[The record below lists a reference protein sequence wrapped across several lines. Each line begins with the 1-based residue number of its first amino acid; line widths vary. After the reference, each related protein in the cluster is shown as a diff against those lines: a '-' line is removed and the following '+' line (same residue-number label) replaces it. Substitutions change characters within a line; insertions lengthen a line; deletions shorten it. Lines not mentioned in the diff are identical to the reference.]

1 MFLFFNKIL
10 QYNIGPEDSVRP
22 YLNFFSKKNL
32 ILLFI
37 ISLLLILLA
46 YVTNITSIPDSLILF
61 EDDELSL
68 ETIAGVKI
76 KEKNDNTVEASTK
89 LNDNKVSENNNSDNK
104 KEYNLSLLGV
114 NLKTIT
120 ANILP
125 ETKVVPLGD
134 LVGLKLYTKGVLVV
148 GISEIKGEDNK
159 TYKPYEEA
167 GIEQGDSIIKINNE
181 KIESTEDLLECVSKT
196 NGKTMNVTYIKG
208 GEEVEKTITPVK
220 TSKNTY
226 KLGIWVRDAGAG
238 VGTLS
243 FYDETTNTIASL
255 GHGIQDV
262 DTEEMLDISS
272 GKIVTAEIVNVKKGE
287 ENNPGKIEGTIED
300 SKNLG
305 TVYSNTRF
313 GVYGKINN
321 KNELNIDTSKAIKV
335 ALRNEIKEGDAKI
348 ICTLEDGKKEEY
360 NVKIQKIFKN
370 NNEDNKS
377 MIVKVTDERLLEKT
391 GGIIQGMSGSP
402 IIQNGKMIGALTHVL
417 VSNPTIGYGV
427 FADLMLKEIK
437 K

>member
-10 QYNIGPEDSVRP
+10 QYNVGLEDSVRP

-37 ISLLLILLA
+37 IFLLLILLA
-46 YVTNITSIPDSLILF
+46 YVTNITSIPDSVILF

-76 KEKNDNTVEASTK
+76 QEKSNDAIEASTK
-89 LNDNKVSENNNSDNK
+89 LNDDKVSNNSLDNK

-120 ANILP
+120 ANIIP
-125 ETKVVPLGD
+125 ETRVVPLGD

-159 TYKPYEEA
+159 NYKPYEEA
-167 GIEQGDSIIKINNE
+167 GIEQGDSIIKINDEN
-181 KIESTEDLLECVSKT
+181 IESTEDLLECVSKT
-196 NGKTMNVTYIKG
+196 NGKTMSVTYIKD
-208 GEEVEKTITPVK
+208 GEEIEKTITPVK

-272 GKIVTAEIVNVKKGE
+272 GEFVTAEIINVKKGE
-287 ENNPGKIEGTIED
+287 ENNPGRIEGTIED

-360 NVKIQKIFKN
+360 NVRIQKIFKN
-370 NNEDNKS
+370 NNENNKS
-377 MIVKVTDERLLEKT
+377 IIVKVTDERLLEKT

-417 VSNPTIGYGV
+417 VSDPTMGYGV
-427 FADLMLKEIK
+427 FVDLMLKEIK
-437 K
+437 N